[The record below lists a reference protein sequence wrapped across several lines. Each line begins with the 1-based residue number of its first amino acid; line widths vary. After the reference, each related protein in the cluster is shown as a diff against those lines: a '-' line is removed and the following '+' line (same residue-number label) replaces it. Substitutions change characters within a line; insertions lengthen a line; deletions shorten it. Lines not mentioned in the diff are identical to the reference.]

1 MGQQAM
7 TLLAGVRRIELLGVV
22 VAGVA
27 MILFGLWIA
36 APPYVPLLPM
46 IGVSVVFGQLYTPSA
61 G

>member
-1 MGQQAM
+1 
-7 TLLAGVRRIELLGVV
+7 
-22 VAGVA
+22 